1 MIETASISVI
11 DPCLLLLRSL
21 HLEVLYEGCELIKLL
36 MSYGN
41 VRDDLM
47 AGLVALLKPSK
58 IDMQNVPD
66 KGVQFFF
73 KLHITLPS
81 QFAYYIT
88 FSISFLEITSQQ
100 LDNIVFFLK
109 LPV

>member
-1 MIETASISVI
+1 MIETASISII

-66 KGVQFFF
+66 KGVQFFLSCILHYLLN
-73 KLHITLPS
+73 LHIALLS
-81 QFAYYIT
+81 QFL
-88 FSISFLEITSQQ
+88 S
-100 LDNIVFFLK
+100 
-109 LPV
+109 